1 MAETKYGRYL
11 TRDCIKPNI
20 KKEGA
25 YVTSTRHLETFGG
38 SDCTIDCIYI
48 TSPHLMITEPHRH
61 DFAQYLCFF
70 SANPNDA
77 TDFDAEIEMTLGEE
91 REKHTITSPTAA
103 YIPAGLYHGP
113 LNFAKIN
120 KPVLFLDLALSG
132 RYSRVE
138 DTKK

>member
-48 TSPHLMITEPHRH
+48 TSPHL
-61 DFAQYLCFF
+61 
-70 SANPNDA
+70 
-77 TDFDAEIEMTLGEE
+77 MTLGEE